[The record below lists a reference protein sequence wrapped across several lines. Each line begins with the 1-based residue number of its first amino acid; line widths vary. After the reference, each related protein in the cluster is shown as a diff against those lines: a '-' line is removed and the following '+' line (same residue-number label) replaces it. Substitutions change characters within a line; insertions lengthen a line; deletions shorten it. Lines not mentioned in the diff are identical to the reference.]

1 MFCHLDIS
9 VSCSVVLLFIKVYGN
24 NVSVNFYISTYILN
38 IHLLIYYIAYKDIL
52 STSLMFMGENSF
64 LSSKKSPSE
73 FLFSVSSKIYR
84 INYSGGMKINTF
96 QVAI

>member
-1 MFCHLDIS
+1 M
-9 VSCSVVLLFIKVYGN
+9 YGN

-38 IHLLIYYIAYKDIL
+38 IHPLIYYIAYKDIL

-84 INYSGGMKINTF
+84 INYSGTIIQVHKLFRYMKINTF